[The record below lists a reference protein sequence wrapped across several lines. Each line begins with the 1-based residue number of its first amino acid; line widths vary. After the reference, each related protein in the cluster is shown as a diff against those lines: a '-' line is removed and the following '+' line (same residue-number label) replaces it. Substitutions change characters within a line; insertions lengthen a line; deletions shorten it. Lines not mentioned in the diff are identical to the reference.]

1 MQTRQGFGIYVV
13 DQELVPCLEE
23 VAAHRFAY
31 VPDPDEAHDGLHA
44 RTPFLLVADYRHGPD
59 RRTGRPN
66 ELQGRADEV
75 EAMVTRG
82 GQILQYQILDDVDAA
97 AGQKDQMSRHHA
109 SDLGIFEPGY
119 VPRHVVRPD
128 REYLSIGEPV
138 RRARRHTR
146 SGEVAFLILP
156 VATVAGPDERHVAE
170 DPGSQNRGDLLDA
183 EFLEAARALDA
194 AVDVDVAEERQ
205 GIRLMAKR
213 VYVGPCVLPADDDAG
228 GSGARPCFF
237 RPVLVLV
244 VAVQEVGVA
253 GLPMGGVDGHVLRAG
268 LLEVEDART
277 DYHAGVLSDRTSSG
291 RTMPPGTT
299 SLRATGCAVG
309 SGRRSGGGF
318 GRPVAGLLRLLQF
331 LREIY
336 ILGLRSPRRP
346 DDDQDGAYDQE
357 GERSVLERH
366 EPLE

>member
-31 VPDPDEAHDGLHA
+31 VPDPDEAHDRLHA

-109 SDLGIFEPGY
+109 SELGIFEPGY

-156 VATVAGPDERHVAE
+156 VATVAGPDERHVAGLDVHALLLAAVLQILPRDGVAGLELACALAHGHVEE
-170 DPGSQNRGDLLDA
+170 DSGSQNRGYLLDA
-183 EFLEAARALDA
+183 KSVEAARALDA
-194 AVDVDVAEERQ
+194 AVHADVAEEGQ

-213 VYVGPCVLPADDDAG
+213 VDVGPCVLSANDDAG
-228 GSGARPCFF
+228 GPGARPCFF
-237 RPVLVLV
+237 GPVLVFV
-244 VAVQEVGVA
+244 AAVQVVGVA
-253 GLPMGGVDGHVLRAG
+253 GLPMGRVNGHVFRAG
-268 LLEVEDART
+268 LLQVEDARADDHT
-277 DYHAGVLSDRTSSG
+277 GALTICDRKSSG
-291 RTMPPGTT
+291 RDGPP
-299 SLRATGCAVG
+299 
-309 SGRRSGGGF
+309 
-318 GRPVAGLLRLLQF
+318 
-331 LREIY
+331 
-336 ILGLRSPRRP
+336 
-346 DDDQDGAYDQE
+346 
-357 GERSVLERH
+357 
-366 EPLE
+366 